1 MTDDNRTRAAELTA
15 MLDRMIEDN
24 DRAALERSR
33 EQHEEWMRASHWSV
47 MNAGPTGG
55 FVQFASHTAAPTA
68 AIELHNVVA
77 LTEAT
82 LCCRCGEYIAI
93 GETAHTVTVTEGG
106 KVTHRQATHLR
117 HLRA

>member
-68 AIELHNVVA
+68 APQVGDPL
-77 LTEAT
+77 
-82 LCCRCGEYIAI
+82 G
-93 GETAHTVTVTEGG
+93 
-106 KVTHRQATHLR
+106 LR
-117 HLRA
+117 